1 MEHDFPKN
9 QFAHHS
15 IELLGVAKGPLKLP
29 KHYHAAQ

>member
-1 MEHDFPKN
+1 VEHDFPKN

-15 IELLGVAKGPLKLP
+15 TDLLGVDERSPKLL